1 MKQTSEQMQL
11 AINKWQTSGCHVRGV
26 TVLVNGDLCG
36 AISMILWFFEDQSS
50 KANKSVYLQEN
61 CSQKSGEQTGESGIR
76 PLLRY

>member
-36 AISMILWFFEDQSS
+36 CHFYDFVVL
-50 KANKSVYLQEN
+50 
-61 CSQKSGEQTGESGIR
+61 
-76 PLLRY
+76 